1 MRVCSCTT
9 ATALPDIPKVTC
21 KQSFGQI
28 QKLAITRIYSTGTT
42 KNCFTKTA
50 AITTLASWQTKTAAT
65 DGTKIVVTP
74 YIEAPTQEG
83 GDAITF
89 GGGNDT
95 LGGVEMIVGRNAT
108 NFTAALR
115 EWPQESIKALK
126 SMECEAALGVY
137 LINADGQI
145 EAIKDGENYYPI
157 PIQSLF
163 VGDKIHGGLQE
174 PDSNSLQFSFAPNYS
189 DGLVI
194 VTPEFNAV
202 TDL

>member
-9 ATALPDIPKVTC
+9 SAALADIPKVEC
-21 KQSFGQI
+21 KRSFGQI
-28 QKLAITRIYSTGTT
+28 QKLAFVRIYSAGTT
-42 KNCFTKTA
+42 KNKFTEEEIKKLTA
-50 AITTLASWQTKTAAT
+50 WQTRTTAD
-65 DGTKIVVTP
+65 DGTKVVVTP
-74 YIEAPTQEG
+74 YIEAPTQDG

-95 LGGVEMIVGRNAT
+95 LGGVEKIVGSNPT
-108 NFTAALR
+108 TFTAALR
-115 EWPQESIKALK
+115 EWGQDAIEALK
-126 SMECEAALGVY
+126 GYECESLGVY
-137 LINADGQI
+137 PINADGQV
-145 EAIKDGENYYPI
+145 EAIKKTDGYYPL

-194 VTPEFNAV
+194 VD
-202 TDL
+202 TDFTVADL

>member
-9 ATALPDIPKVTC
+9 SAALPDIPKVEC
-21 KQSFGQI
+21 RQSFGQI
-28 QKLAITRIYSTGTT
+28 QKLAFVRIYSDGTT
-42 KNCFTKTA
+42 KNAFTADEIK
-50 AITTLASWQTKTAAT
+50 TLAKWQIRTAAT
-65 DGTKIVVTP
+65 DGTKVVVTP
-74 YIEAPTQEG
+74 FIEAPTQDG

-95 LGGVEMIVGRNAT
+95 LGGVEKVVGSNPT
-108 NFTAALR
+108 TFTAALR
-115 EWPQESIKALK
+115 EWGQDAIVALK
-126 SMECEAALGVY
+126 SLECETLGVY
-137 LINADGQI
+137 PINADGQV
-145 EAIKDGENYYPI
+145 EAIVKDAKYYPL

-189 DGLVI
+189 DGLEI
-194 VTPEFNAV
+194 VTTDFAV